1 MTTLHVSLV
10 GRGDLSGEIYRQLRQ
25 AILDGRLKAGDRL
38 PATRALARDLAVSRS
53 TVTSAY
59 ERLLG
64 EGLAESRAGAATFV
78 SGKVPA
84 SARRASRSTVPSI
97 LRARTVWDSISSL
110 VAFDTRAEFDF
121 RVGIPDATLF
131 PHLAWRRAVMRAL
144 RSSEMSDAFYE
155 ASAGSQVLRKAI
167 VDHIAISRGV
177 KAAPEDL
184 LITSGTQQ
192 ALDVVT
198 RILIEPGDVIAV
210 EDPGYTPA
218 VHLFRSLRAR
228 VVGVR
233 VDSEGIV
240 VEQLPPNARAVYVTP
255 SHQFPLG
262 VCMSLSRRRAL
273 LSWAQRHDAAIIEDD
288 YDSEFR
294 FGGRPLEPLQ
304 TIDTNGRVIYVGTF
318 SKTMLPALRLGFLVL
333 PASLHTAAIK
343 AKFVCDWHSSAFA
356 QPALA
361 RFIADGSFVR
371 HIRKA
376 GKVYSERHAMITASL
391 KDDFADHLELVPSQ
405 SGLHVAAFATS
416 ACVERIGSIVRHAAT
431 LGVAVQPLSNF
442 AMHTRQRAGITIGY
456 GAIPTAKVAEGL
468 RRLRESFLV

>member
-1 MTTLHVSLV
+1 MTTVHVSLV
-10 GRGDLSGEIYRQLRQ
+10 GRGDLSGEIYRQLRL
-25 AILDGRLKAGDRL
+25 AILAGRLKAGDRL

-78 SGKVPA
+78 SDRVPG
-84 SARRASRSTVPSI
+84 SARRASRSAARST
-97 LRARTVWDSISSL
+97 LRPQALWDSISAL
-110 VAFDTRAEFDF
+110 VAFDSRAKFDF

-144 RSSEMSDAFYE
+144 RSSETSDAFYE
-155 ASAGSQVLRKAI
+155 ASAGSQALRKAI
-167 VDHIAISRGV
+167 AEHIAISRSV
-177 KAAPEDL
+177 KAAPQDL
-184 LITSGTQQ
+184 FITSGTQQ
-192 ALDVVT
+192 ALDIVSRV
-198 RILIEPGDVIAV
+198 LIEPGDVIAV

-228 VVGVR
+228 VVGAR

-262 VCMSLSRRRAL
+262 VPMSLARRRAL
-273 LSWAQRHDAAIIEDD
+273 LSWAERHDAAIIEDD

-304 TIDTNGRVIYVGTF
+304 TIDTSGRVIYVGTF
-318 SKTMLPALRLGFLVL
+318 SKTMLPSLRLGFLVL
-333 PASLHTAAIK
+333 PASLHAAAIK

-361 RFIADGSFVR
+361 RFIADGSFAR
-371 HIRKA
+371 HLRKA
-376 GKVYSERHAMITASL
+376 GKVYGERHAIITAAL

-405 SGLHVAAFATS
+405 SGLHVAAFSTNAS
-416 ACVERIGSIVRHAAT
+416 VERIASIVRHAAT

-456 GAIPTAKVAEGL
+456 GAIPAAKIEEGM
-468 RRLRESFLV
+468 RRLRRCFAL